1 MRTRTTSG
9 RKHFDFGSYRTALT
23 AIDTLP
29 QNIENSVI
37 LTLSTMLITT
47 TIAVL
52 AGYALVHLPTPGKA
66 LVLGILVASLFVPS
80 RVTGLI
86 SIWEIQDRL
95 GLINSTWGL
104 LLPYQT
110 LALAVSIF
118 IMRGVFETIPRELPE
133 SARVDGASSFMILR
147 RIMLPLVRNGVIV
160 VMLTNF
166 IAAWGEWLLANTLT
180 NDQDK
185 RTLTV
190 VIASANAGFG
200 QWLWP
205 TMAAMYVV
213 AILPGLIA
221 LHHRQPLVHA
231 RPPGR
236 SAQRMTRLEGRTAL
250 VTGGG
255 SGIGRAICEAFRG
268 RGCGRGR
275 RRPRRRAGR
284 GGCRRDRRQGRAGGR
299 HGRGRRGAH
308 GRRRGCDRRARQ
320 QCGRRHCR
328 RRARDLRGGVGR
340 RRRSSTSSR
349 RSSARR
355 RCCRG

>member
-1 MRTRTTSG
+1 MATRVETERVATRRHVPPRRRRRIPWTAIAKHGILVLLCVVILFPLFWVFMLSIKSLPDAYTNDIWP
-9 RKHFDFGSYRTALT
+9 KHFDFGSYGTALT

-66 LVLGILVASLFVPS
+66 LVLGVLVGSLFVPS

-104 LLPYQT
+104 ILPYQT

-133 SARVDGASSFMILR
+133 SARVDGASSLMILR

-213 AILPGLIA
+213 AILPGLLLFIIVNRWYMRGLQEGA
-221 LHHRQPLVHA
+221 LK
-231 RPPGR
+231 G
-236 SAQRMTRLEGRTAL
+236 
-250 VTGGG
+250 
-255 SGIGRAICEAFRG
+255 
-268 RGCGRGR
+268 
-275 RRPRRRAGR
+275 
-284 GGCRRDRRQGRAGGR
+284 
-299 HGRGRRGAH
+299 
-308 GRRRGCDRRARQ
+308 
-320 QCGRRHCR
+320 
-328 RRARDLRGGVGR
+328 
-340 RRRSSTSSR
+340 
-349 RSSARR
+349 
-355 RCCRG
+355 